1 MSAGKAGAVFNQ
13 SCPVSLKEV
22 RGLADLGIEAENE
35 RTVQSWRSGKAMV
48 WRWRGGQS
56 RVYYTRYNKY

>member
-1 MSAGKAGAVFNQ
+1 MSAAKAGAVFNQ

-22 RGLADLGIEAENE
+22 RGLVDLGMEAENE
-35 RTVQSWRSGKAMV
+35 RSVQWWRSGKAMV

-56 RVYYTRYNKY
+56 LVY